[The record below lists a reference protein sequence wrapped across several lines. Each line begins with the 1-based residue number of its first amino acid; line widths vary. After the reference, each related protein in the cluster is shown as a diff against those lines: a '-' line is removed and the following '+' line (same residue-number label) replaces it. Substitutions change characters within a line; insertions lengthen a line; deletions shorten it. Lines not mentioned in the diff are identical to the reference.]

1 MIGITSC
8 VRANVRL
15 RFVLDEQPAD
25 LRDRRIAR
33 VVVARLGGMPDIPN
47 ASAPM
52 EPASAAAAVIRRME
66 PRVAEVTDA
75 VQQVILAEIAELRG
89 DPQLIELLRA
99 SVEGNVT
106 TIFAAIRHGI
116 DVAGVT
122 APVAAVE
129 YARRLAQHDV
139 TPNALVRAYRLG
151 QQELLRLVFA
161 EVRAGGSGHDTALE
175 VFEAT
180 FTATSQY
187 IDWISEQVIEV
198 YRLELDR
205 WREGRERILGDQVRR
220 ILDGTVGHVDDL
232 SSALRYP
239 LRQHSLAVI
248 LWYPQPVL
256 ERGELIGMER
266 FLRAAAKHVGA
277 TTAPLFLAHDRSTAW
292 GWIPLS
298 ASSVDG
304 AVTALREMA
313 DRDGSA
319 PSVAIGAPRSGV
331 EGFVRSHELAQHARA
346 VALRAA
352 GHDRVSVASG
362 DPGVVIAAMLD
373 GDLSTADVWV
383 REVLG
388 PLAEP
393 TESDAHLRHSLQVFL
408 EAGSSFTAAAP
419 LLHLHTNTVK
429 YRVRKAVERRGRP
442 IEEGRLDV
450 EIALL
455 LCRRFPAILEPNWH

>member
-1 MIGITSC
+1 
-8 VRANVRL
+8 
-15 RFVLDEQPAD
+15 
-25 LRDRRIAR
+25 
-33 VVVARLGGMPDIPN
+33 MPGFEDTG
-47 ASAPM
+47 AT
-52 EPASAAAAVIRRME
+52 AAAAVIVRME
-66 PRVAEVTDA
+66 PRTAAVTDA
-75 VQQVILAEIAELRG
+75 VRDVILAQIPELRG
-89 DPQLIELLRA
+89 DAQLVELLRA
-99 SVEGNVT
+99 SVEGNIT

-122 APVAAVE
+122 APVAALE

-161 EVRAGGSGHDTALE
+161 EVRAGGLEPDTALE

-198 YRLELDR
+198 YRQELER
-205 WREGRERILGDQVRR
+205 WKESRERIRGEQIRR
-220 ILDGTVGHVDDL
+220 ILTGAKETRGVDEL
-232 SSALRYP
+232 SSAVRYP
-239 LRQHSLAVI
+239 LREHSLAVI
-248 LWYPQPVL
+248 MWYPAPVL

-266 FLRAAAKHVGA
+266 FLHLAAKQVGA
-277 TTAPLFLAHDRSTAW
+277 VSIPLFMAHDRQTAW

-298 ASSVDG
+298 NASVDG
-304 AVTALREMA
+304 AVESLRRLAAA
-313 DRDGSA
+313 DVQA
-319 PSVAIGAPRSGV
+319 PSLAIGSPRRGV
-331 EGFVRSHELAQHARA
+331 EGFVRSHELAVAARA

-352 GHDRVSVASG
+352 GDDRVSVAS
-362 DPGVVIAAMLD
+362 DDTGVVIAAMLG

-388 PLAEP
+388 PLAED
-393 TESDAHLRHSLQVFL
+393 TEADAHLRHSLQVFL
-408 EAGSSFTAAAP
+408 DAGSSFTAAAP

-429 YRVRKAVERRGRP
+429 YRVRKAIERRGRP
-442 IEEGRLDV
+442 LEDGRLDV

-455 LCRRFPAILEPNWH
+455 LCRRFPAILGPHWR

>member
-1 MIGITSC
+1 MSDA
-8 VRANVRL
+8 VH
-15 RFVLDEQPAD
+15 
-25 LRDRRIAR
+25 
-33 VVVARLGGMPDIPN
+33 GG
-47 ASAPM
+47 API
-52 EPASAAAAVIRRME
+52 EPASASAEVIRRME
-66 PRVAEVTDA
+66 PRIAELTDA
-75 VQQVILAEIAELRG
+75 VLQVILAQIPELRG
-89 DPQLIELLRA
+89 DAQLVGLLAA
-99 SVEGNVT
+99 SIEGNIV

-122 APVAAVE
+122 APVAALE

-161 EVRAGGSGHDTALE
+161 EVRAGGEGTDAALE

-180 FTATSQY
+180 FTSTSQY
-187 IDWISEQVIEV
+187 IDWISEQVVEV
-198 YRLELDR
+198 YRQELDR
-205 WREGRERILGDQVRR
+205 WREGRERILGEHVRR
-220 ILDGTVGHVDDL
+220 ILSRADESRDVDEL
-232 SSALRYP
+232 SSVLRYP

-248 LWYPQPVL
+248 MWYPQPVL
-256 ERGELIGMER
+256 ERGELVGMQR
-266 FLRAAAKHVGA
+266 FLKVAAKTLGA
-277 TTAPLFLAHDRSTAW
+277 TSAPLFTAHDRLTAW
-292 GWIPLS
+292 GWIPLAAS
-298 ASSVDG
+298 AVDG
-304 AVTALREMA
+304 AADALRRLGATDEA
-313 DRDGSA
+313 A
-319 PSVAIGAPRSGV
+319 PSVAIGSARAGV
-331 EGFVRSHELAQHARA
+331 AGFVRSHELAENARS

-352 GHDRVSVASG
+352 GDERVSVASD

-393 TESDAHLRHSLQVFL
+393 TETDAHLRHSLQVFL
-408 EAGSSFTAAAP
+408 ECGSSFTAAAP

-442 IEEGRLDV
+442 LEDARLDV

-455 LCRRFPAILEPNWH
+455 LCQRFPAITRSHWR

>member
-1 MIGITSC
+1 M
-8 VRANVRL
+8 
-15 RFVLDEQPAD
+15 
-25 LRDRRIAR
+25 
-33 VVVARLGGMPDIPN
+33 
-47 ASAPM
+47 
-52 EPASAAAAVIRRME
+52 SAAATVIARME
-66 PRVAEVTDA
+66 PRLAEVTDA
-75 VQQVILAEIAELRG
+75 VRDVILAQIPELHG
-89 DPQLIELLRA
+89 DAQLTELLRA
-99 SVEGNVT
+99 SVEGNIA

-161 EVRAGGSGHDTALE
+161 EVRAGGVDADTALE

-187 IDWISEQVIEV
+187 IDWISEQVVEV
-198 YRLELDR
+198 YRQELDR
-205 WREGRERILGDQVRR
+205 WRESRERIRGEQIRR
-220 ILDGTVGHVDDL
+220 ILAGGKESRGTDEL

-239 LRQHSLAVI
+239 LREHSLAVI

-266 FLRAAAKHVGA
+266 FLNLASKHLGAAA
-277 TTAPLFLAHDRSTAW
+277 TPLFMAHDRQTAW

-298 ASSVDG
+298 ARAADG
-304 AVTALREMA
+304 AVEALRRLA
-313 DRDGSA
+313 DGDPQA
-319 PSVAIGAPRSGV
+319 PSVAIGAPRRGTA
-331 EGFVRSHELAQHARA
+331 GFVRSHELARDARA
-346 VALRAA
+346 VALRAS
-352 GHDRVSVASG
+352 GEERVTVAS
-362 DPGVVIAAMLD
+362 DDTGVVIAAMLG

-388 PLAEP
+388 PLAEA
-393 TESDAHLRHSLQVFL
+393 TDSDAHLRHSLQVFL

-419 LLHLHTNTVK
+419 VLHLHTNTVK
-429 YRVRKAVERRGRP
+429 YRVRKAIERRGRP
-442 IEEGRLDV
+442 LEDGRLDV

-455 LCRRFPAILEPNWH
+455 LCRRFPAILGPHWR

>member
-1 MIGITSC
+1 
-8 VRANVRL
+8 
-15 RFVLDEQPAD
+15 
-25 LRDRRIAR
+25 
-33 VVVARLGGMPDIPN
+33 MPDTED
-47 ASAPM
+47 SS
-52 EPASAAAAVIRRME
+52 ASAAASAVIVRME
-66 PRVAEVTDA
+66 PRAAEVTDA
-75 VQQVILAEIAELRG
+75 VRDVILAQIPELRG
-89 DPQLIELLRA
+89 DAQLVQLLRA
-99 SVEGNVT
+99 SVDGNIT

-161 EVRAGGSGHDTALE
+161 EVRAGGLDADTALE

-187 IDWISEQVIEV
+187 IDWISEQVVEV
-198 YRLELDR
+198 YRQELDR
-205 WREGRERILGDQVRR
+205 WREGRERIRGEQIRR
-220 ILDGTVGHVDDL
+220 ILAGGAESRSVDDW

-239 LRQHSLAVI
+239 LREHSLAVI
-248 LWYPQPVL
+248 AWYPQPAL

-266 FLRAAAKHVGA
+266 FLHLAAKQLGA
-277 TTAPLFLAHDRSTAW
+277 VSTPLFMAHDRQTAW

-298 ASSVDG
+298 AEASDG
-304 AVTALREMA
+304 AVEALRRFAAA
-313 DRDGSA
+313 DGQA
-319 PSVAIGAPRSGV
+319 PSLAIGSPRRGV
-331 EGFVRSHELAQHARA
+331 AGFVRSHQLAADART

-352 GHDRVSVASG
+352 GEERVTVAA
-362 DPGVVIAAMLD
+362 DDTGVAIAAMLG

-393 TESDAHLRHSLQVFL
+393 TESDAHLRHSLQVYL

-442 IEEGRLDV
+442 LEDGRLDV

-455 LCRRFPAILEPNWH
+455 LCRRFPTITGPHWR

>member
-1 MIGITSC
+1 MSAT
-8 VRANVRL
+8 
-15 RFVLDEQPAD
+15 D
-25 LRDRRIAR
+25 
-33 VVVARLGGMPDIPN
+33 
-47 ASAPM
+47 ASGSS
-52 EPASAAAAVIRRME
+52 EGTVSAAAAVITRME
-66 PRVAEVTDA
+66 PRLAAVTDA
-75 VQQVILAEIAELRG
+75 VRDVILAQIPELRG
-89 DPQLIELLRA
+89 DTQLVELLRA
-99 SVEGNVT
+99 SVEGNIS

-161 EVRAGGSGHDTALE
+161 EVRAGGVDADTALE

-187 IDWISEQVIEV
+187 IDWISEQVVEV
-198 YRLELDR
+198 YRQELDR
-205 WREGRERILGDQVRR
+205 WRESRERIQGEQIRR
-220 ILDGTVGHVDDL
+220 ILSGTADSRGVDEM
-232 SSALRYP
+232 SAALRYP
-239 LRQHSLAVI
+239 LREHSLAVI
-248 LWYPQPVL
+248 MWYPQPEL

-266 FLRAAAKHVGA
+266 FLFLAAKHLGA
-277 TTAPLFLAHDRSTAW
+277 SSKPLFLAHDRQTAW

-298 ASSVDG
+298 ARAADG
-304 AVTALREMA
+304 AVEILRALGA
-313 DRDGSA
+313 SDRQA
-319 PSVAIGAPRSGV
+319 PSLAIGAPRSGV
-331 EGFVRSHELAQHARA
+331 VGFVRSHELAEHARA
-346 VALRAA
+346 VAVRAP
-352 GHDRVSVASG
+352 GEDRVSVASG
-362 DPGVVIAAMLD
+362 DVGVVIAAMLG

-429 YRVRKAVERRGRP
+429 YRVRKAIERRGRP
-442 IEEGRLDV
+442 LEDGRLDV

-455 LCRRFPAILEPNWH
+455 LCRRFPAITGPNWR